1 MGPTAGPL
9 RFFGSTSELPALE
22 WNDVRSRLVGAP
34 TYWVDVAGG
43 ERPHPRPVWGVWLD
57 RDALALSIGTPAARR
72 RLTDGAAVSVHLD
85 SGIDPVVVEGRLDGF
100 DGEPAGEA
108 IRAYDTKYDWSY
120 DVDQY
125 GPLAVVR
132 PDAVLAWRSLG
143 PAGRDGF
150 GAASRFTFA

>member
-9 RFFGSTSELPALE
+9 RFYGSTSDLHGVE
-22 WNDVRSRLVGAP
+22 WSDVRRRVVDAP
-34 TYWVDVAGG
+34 IYWVDVAGG

-57 RDALALSIGTPAARR
+57 RDVLALSIGTPTARR
-72 RLTDGAAVSVHLD
+72 RLTDGAAISVHLD
-85 SGIDPVVVEGRLDGF
+85 DGIDPVILQGTLDGF
-100 DGEPAGEA
+100 DGDPAGAA
-108 IRAYDTKYDWSY
+108 IRAYDAKYDWTY

-132 PDAVLAWRSLG
+132 PEVVLAWTSLG
-143 PAGRDGF
+143 RAGRDGF